1 MWLLGIRARPS
12 IKMCQ
17 TIKWCLAFFLKIV
30 CYFGFDFYIPFWF
43 FIKQSALAK
52 NFSFAKHLLYR
63 QPVEF
68 TRKDWD
74 LIVDQVLS
82 VLAPFEEATRD
93 LSDHD
98 ASISITIPTVTTI
111 LDGLAVDGEVHGV
124 QGLKRSVQASVN
136 ARFNAVEAYQLQ
148 VQWFHA
154 RGE

>member
-1 MWLLGIRARPS
+1 M
-12 IKMCQ
+12 
-17 TIKWCLAFFLKIV
+17 
-30 CYFGFDFYIPFWF
+30 
-43 FIKQSALAK
+43 AK

-111 LDGLAVDGEVHGV
+111 HDGLAVDGEVHGV